1 MTGATLP
8 GENRHIG
15 RQLPGFWAL
24 WAAEVPERT
33 GAVHQRSPSSR
44 GISAL
49 PAATHVPIT
58 PVMSKSRAPFPLRAL
73 LRPVNW
79 PLALVLL
86 VGRGIAVFPLGAMP
100 LLARPLAGLLWLWP
114 TLRRVTRANLDRCLP
129 QLPEA
134 ERARLARAS
143 TRAVATSL
151 LVSLKTWFCYRP
163 GAPEFAAT
171 FHGLEHFEA
180 ARDTGRGIIL
190 LNCHYNSTELNGAFT
205 DQLPRGARRF
215 TGLYRAPSH
224 AAADAVLQWARTG
237 FTDRVVAAKDIRTIA
252 RGLKEGDVTW
262 FATDL
267 EFGGRGFVWAPFFGI
282 PAATS
287 NSLARI
293 AGMSDAIVLPVRL
306 RNGVLEIFPPLENFP
321 TGQAEA
327 DATTMN
333 RAIEA
338 LIVDDPAPY
347 WWTLDRFKK
356 RPPA

>member
-1 MTGATLP
+1 MKRP
-8 GENRHIG
+8 
-15 RQLPGFWAL
+15 
-24 WAAEVPERT
+24 
-33 GAVHQRSPSSR
+33 
-44 GISAL
+44 
-49 PAATHVPIT
+49 
-58 PVMSKSRAPFPLRAL
+58 RAPFPWQAL
-73 LRPVNW
+73 LRPANW

-86 VGRGIAVFPLGAMP
+86 IGRGIAFFPLGAMP
-100 LLARPLAGLLWLWP
+100 ALAWPLGGLLWLWP
-114 TLRRVTRANLDRCLP
+114 RLRRITRGNLDRCLP
-129 QLPEA
+129 HLPES

-151 LVSLKTWFCYRP
+151 LVSLKTWFSYRP
-163 GAPEFAAT
+163 GAPAFAAT
-171 FHGLEHFEA
+171 FRGLEHFEA

-205 DQLPRGARRF
+205 DQLPRGNRRF

-224 AAADAVLQWARTG
+224 AAADAVLQWARTA

-306 RNGVLEIFPPLENFP
+306 RNDALEIFPPLENFP
-321 TGQAEA
+321 TGDAEA
-327 DATTMN
+327 DATAMN

-347 WWTLDRFKK
+347 WWALDRFKK